1 MKTIQV
7 DLGER
12 SYDICIHSDMAY
24 LMNQVIKLLKHR
36 RILIVTDHIVDELY
50 GKYLASHFHKEMVE
64 VYRYIM
70 PAGEQSKQLD
80 TVQNI
85 YALLLK
91 EQFDK
96 EDLILAFG
104 GGVVGDTAGFAA
116 STYQRGIGFIQLPTT
131 LLSQVDSSVGGKV
144 GVNCKMV
151 KNAIG
156 SFYQPEMVCI
166 YPQFLKTLDKRQL
179 RNGMAE
185 IVVHSIIASKDLFVY
200 VEKYTESILEC
211 DTAVM
216 EYLIE
221 ANCRIKRDVVLRD
234 EYDQGTRAILN
245 FGHTIGHAVEACSD
259 YTLLHGEAVSVGIA
273 GAIELA
279 VYLKML
285 SLDEYERI
293 KNLLVKIGLPLKVK
307 GISVNDIYMKMLN
320 DKKRRKEE
328 FRFVLPHT
336 IGEVSVIT
344 YKDKEVLFQ
353 ILKRLID

>member
-24 LMNQVIKLLKHR
+24 LLNQVVKLLKHR
-36 RILIVTDHIVDELY
+36 RILIVTDHTVDRLY
-50 GKYLASHFHKEMVE
+50 GKQLASYFHKEMVD
-64 VYRYIM
+64 VYQYIM
-70 PAGEQSKQLD
+70 PAGEKSKQLD

-85 YALLLK
+85 YVLLLR

-151 KNAIG
+151 KNVIG

-166 YPQFLKTLDKRQL
+166 NPRFLKTLDKRQL

-185 IVVHSIIASKDLFVY
+185 IIVHSIIASKDLFVY
-200 VEKYTESILEC
+200 VEKHTEHILNC
-211 DTAVM
+211 DTEVM

-221 ANCRIKRDVVLRD
+221 ANCRIKRDVVLQD
-234 EYDQGTRAILN
+234 EYDQGNRAILN
-245 FGHTIGHAVEACSD
+245 FGHTIGHAVEACSS
-259 YTLLHGEAVSVGIA
+259 YTLLHGEAVSVGIV

-285 SLDEYERI
+285 SLDEYNRI
-293 KNLLVKIGLPLKVK
+293 KNLLVKAGLPVKVN
-307 GISVNDIYMKMLN
+307 GISADEIYLKMLN
-320 DKKRRKEE
+320 DKKRRREG
-328 FRFVLPHT
+328 FRFVLPHK
-336 IGEVSVIT
+336 IGEVSVIE
-344 YKDKEVLFQ
+344 YEDKAVLNQ
-353 ILKRLID
+353 ILGRLVD